1 VSLPYDSIADTRK
14 HSDRVRQL
22 LSFVS
27 YELTARGR
35 SHDASKMREPE
46 LSIFNEFTP
55 KLKTS
60 TFGSEE
66 YKGHLAAMGEGLVH
80 HYAHNSH
87 HPEHFPEGVDG
98 MTLIDLLEMLMDW
111 KAATERH
118 DNGDISRS
126 IRLNAERFHM
136 APQLVKIL
144 DNTIVALD
152 LL

>member
-1 VSLPYDSIADTRK
+1 MSESHDSTEDTKR
-14 HSDRVRQL
+14 HADRVRQL
-22 LSFVS
+22 LSFAT

-35 SHDASKMREPE
+35 SHDASKLREPE

-66 YKGHLAAMGEGLVH
+66 YKRHLAEMGEGLAH
-80 HYAHNSH
+80 HYVQNSH
-87 HPEHFPEGVDG
+87 HPEHFPEGIDG
-98 MTLIDLLEMLMDW
+98 MTLIDLVEMLMDW

-126 IRLNAERFHM
+126 IRLNAERFRM

-144 DNTIVALD
+144 DNTLVALD